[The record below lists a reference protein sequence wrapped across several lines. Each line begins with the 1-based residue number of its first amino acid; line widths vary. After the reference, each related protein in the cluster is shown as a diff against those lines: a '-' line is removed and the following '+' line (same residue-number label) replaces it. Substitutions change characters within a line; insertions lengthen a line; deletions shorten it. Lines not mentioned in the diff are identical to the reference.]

1 MQSQRIRLKGDEMR
15 LIALFESITGATS
28 KDCLID
34 EENDRV
40 ILVTK
45 KGEMGLAI
53 GKAGRNID
61 TLRRMT
67 GRQIEVVEAA
77 DEPEQLIRNSL
88 APARV
93 RTVRITEKPDS
104 KIAVVE
110 VESRDKAIA
119 IGKNGKTIDK
129 TRLLAKRYFHI
140 DHVIIA

>member
-40 ILVTK
+40 ILVAK

-53 GKAGRNID
+53 GKAGRNIN
-61 TLRRMT
+61 TLRKMT

-77 DEPEQLIRNSL
+77 DDPEQLIKNSL
-88 APARV
+88 APAKV
-93 RTVRITEKPDS
+93 KTIRITEKSDS

-110 VESRDKAIA
+110 VDVKDKAIA

-129 TRLLAKRYFHI
+129 TRLLAKRYFQI
-140 DHVIIA
+140 NHVIIA

>member
-28 KDCLID
+28 NDCLID

-40 ILVTK
+40 ILVAK

-53 GKAGRNID
+53 GKAGRNIN
-61 TLRRMT
+61 TLRKMT

-77 DEPEQLIRNSL
+77 DEPEQLIKNSL
-88 APARV
+88 APAKV
-93 RTVRITEKPDS
+93 KTIRITEKSDS

-110 VESRDKAIA
+110 VDAKDKAIA

-129 TRLLAKRYFHI
+129 TRLLAKRYFQI
-140 DHVIIA
+140 NHVIIA

>member
-53 GKAGRNID
+53 GKAGRNIN
-61 TLRRMT
+61 TLRKMT
-67 GRQIEVVEAA
+67 GRQIEVVESA

-93 RTVRITEKPDS
+93 KTVRITEKPGS
-104 KIAVVE
+104 KIAVIE

-129 TRLLAKRYFHI
+129 TRLLAKRYFNI

>member
-1 MQSQRIRLKGDEMR
+1 MR

-28 KDCLID
+28 QDCLID

-53 GKAGRNID
+53 GKAGRNIN
-61 TLRRMT
+61 TLRKMT
-67 GRQIEVVEAA
+67 GRNIDVVEAA
-77 DEPEQLIRNSL
+77 DEPKQLIKNSL
-88 APARV
+88 APAKV
-93 RTVRITEKPDS
+93 KDIRITEKPDS

-110 VESRDKAIA
+110 VDSTDKAIA

-129 TRLLAKRYFHI
+129 TRLLAKRYFQI
-140 DHVIIA
+140 DQVIIA

>member
-1 MQSQRIRLKGDEMR
+1 MR

-40 ILVTK
+40 ILVAK

-53 GKAGRNID
+53 GKAGKNIN
-61 TLRRMT
+61 TLRKMT

-77 DEPEQLIRNSL
+77 DEPEQLIKNSL
-88 APARV
+88 APAKV
-93 RTVRITEKPDS
+93 KTIRITEKPDS

-110 VESRDKAIA
+110 VDTRDKAIA
-119 IGKNGKTIDK
+119 IGKNGRTIDK
-129 TRLLAKRYFHI
+129 TRLLAKRYFQI

>member
-1 MQSQRIRLKGDEMR
+1 MR

-40 ILVTK
+40 ILIAK

-53 GKAGRNID
+53 GKAGRNIN
-61 TLRRMT
+61 TLRKMT

-77 DEPEQLIRNSL
+77 DEPEQLIKNSL

-93 RTVRITEKPDS
+93 KTIRITEKPDS

-110 VESRDKAIA
+110 VDARDKAIA
-119 IGKNGKTIDK
+119 IGKNGRTIDK
-129 TRLLAKRYFHI
+129 TRLLAKRYFQI
-140 DHVIIA
+140 DHITIA

>member
-53 GKAGRNID
+53 GKAGRNIN
-61 TLRRMT
+61 TLRKMT

-88 APARV
+88 APAQV

-110 VESRDKAIA
+110 VETRDKAIA

-129 TRLLAKRYFHI
+129 ARLLAKRYFNI
-140 DHVIIA
+140 EHVIIA

>member
-28 KDCLID
+28 KDCLMD

-53 GKAGRNID
+53 GKAGRNIN
-61 TLRRMT
+61 TLRKMT

-93 RTVRITEKPDS
+93 KTVRITEKPDS
-104 KIAVVE
+104 KIAVIE

-129 TRLLAKRYFHI
+129 TRLLAKRYFNI

>member
-1 MQSQRIRLKGDEMR
+1 MQSQRIRLKGEEMR

-28 KDCLID
+28 QDCLID

-53 GKAGRNID
+53 GKAGRNIN
-61 TLRRMT
+61 TLRKMT
-67 GRQIEVVEAA
+67 GRNIDVVEAA
-77 DEPEQLIRNSL
+77 DEPKQLIKNALS
-88 APARV
+88 PAKV
-93 RTVRITEKPDS
+93 KDIRITEKPDS

-110 VESRDKAIA
+110 VDSTDKAIA

-129 TRLLAKRYFHI
+129 TRLLAKRYFQI
-140 DHVIIA
+140 DQVIIA

>member
-53 GKAGRNID
+53 GKAGRNIN
-61 TLRRMT
+61 TLRKMT

-88 APARV
+88 APAQV

-104 KIAVVE
+104 KIAVIE

-129 TRLLAKRYFHI
+129 TRLLAKRYFNI

>member
-15 LIALFESITGATS
+15 LIALFESVTGATS

-34 EENDRV
+34 EESGRI

-53 GKAGRNID
+53 GKAGRNIN
-61 TLRRMT
+61 TLRKMT
-67 GRQIEVVEAA
+67 GRQIEVVEDA
-77 DEPEQLIRNSL
+77 DEPEQLIKNSL
-88 APARV
+88 APAKV
-93 RTVRITEKPDS
+93 KTIRITEKPNS

-110 VESRDKAIA
+110 VDSRDKAIA
-119 IGKNGKTIDK
+119 IGKNGRTIDK
-129 TRLLAKRYFHI
+129 TRLLAKRYFQI

>member
-53 GKAGRNID
+53 GKAGRNIN
-61 TLRRMT
+61 TLRKMT

-93 RTVRITEKPDS
+93 KTVRITEKPDS
-104 KIAVVE
+104 KIAVIE

-129 TRLLAKRYFHI
+129 TRLLAKRYFNI

>member
-53 GKAGRNID
+53 GKAGRNIN
-61 TLRRMT
+61 TLREMT

-88 APARV
+88 APAQV

-104 KIAVVE
+104 KIAVIE

-129 TRLLAKRYFHI
+129 TRLLAKRYFNI

>member
-28 KDCLID
+28 KDCLMD

-53 GKAGRNID
+53 GKAGRNIN
-61 TLRRMT
+61 TLRKMT

-93 RTVRITEKPDS
+93 KTVRITERPDS
-104 KIAVVE
+104 KIAVIE

>member
-1 MQSQRIRLKGDEMR
+1 MR

>member
-53 GKAGRNID
+53 GKAGRNIN
-61 TLRRMT
+61 TLRKMT

-93 RTVRITEKPDS
+93 KTVRITEKPDS
-104 KIAVVE
+104 KIAVIE

-129 TRLLAKRYFHI
+129 ARLLAKRYFNI

>member
-1 MQSQRIRLKGDEMR
+1 MR

-53 GKAGRNID
+53 GKAGRNIN
-61 TLRRMT
+61 TLREMT

-129 TRLLAKRYFHI
+129 ARLLAKRYFNI
-140 DHVIIA
+140 EHVIIA

>member
-53 GKAGRNID
+53 GKAGRNIN
-61 TLRRMT
+61 TLREMT

-88 APARV
+88 APAQV

-110 VESRDKAIA
+110 VETRDKAIA

-129 TRLLAKRYFHI
+129 ARLLAKRYFNI
-140 DHVIIA
+140 EHVIIA

>member
-1 MQSQRIRLKGDEMR
+1 MR

-110 VESRDKAIA
+110 VETRDKAIA

-129 TRLLAKRYFHI
+129 ARLLAKRYFNI
-140 DHVIIA
+140 EHVIIA

>member
-1 MQSQRIRLKGDEMR
+1 MR

-40 ILVTK
+40 ILVAK

-53 GKAGRNID
+53 GKAGKNIN
-61 TLRRMT
+61 TLRKMT

-77 DEPEQLIRNSL
+77 DGPEELIKNSL
-88 APARV
+88 APAKV
-93 RTVRITEKPDS
+93 KTIRITEKPDS

-110 VESRDKAIA
+110 VDTRDKAIA
-119 IGKNGKTIDK
+119 IGKNGRTIDK
-129 TRLLAKRYFHI
+129 TRLLAKRYFQI